1 MLTAIVLARE
11 DIREHDQRIA
21 LYTKE
26 RGLVFVYAVG
36 VKKVLSKQSPHLE
49 PGMFAYVETAR
60 TGSDKLLSAEPV
72 AFFPHIRASFIKSV
86 MAQYIAGLV
95 VKTMHI
101 GASDRAL
108 FNFLRRFFV
117 TLDRAEPN
125 AVVKI
130 FIRALWRYVAIMGY
144 NPGTVVGRPVEH
156 LTRWRA
162 FAEHHFEKSMT
173 LPLYCFFP

>member
-11 DIREHDQRIA
+11 DIREYDQRIT

-26 RGLVFVYAVG
+26 RGLVFAYAGG
-36 VKKVLSKQSPHLE
+36 VKKILSKQSSHLE

-72 AFFPHIRASFIKSV
+72 ASFPHIRASLSKSV
-86 MAQYIAGLV
+86 MTQYIAGLLV
-95 VKTMHI
+95 RTVHI
-101 GASDRAL
+101 GAPDRAL

-117 TLDRAEPN
+117 TLDRAAPD

-130 FIRALWRYVAIMGY
+130 FIRALWRYMAIMGY
-144 NPGTVVGRPVEH
+144 NPGTVVGRPLEH
-156 LTRWRA
+156 LTRWQK
-162 FAEHHFEKSMT
+162 FAEHHFEKSIT
-173 LPLYCFFP
+173 LPLYVFVT

>member
-11 DIREHDQRIA
+11 DIREHDQRIT

-72 AFFPHIRASFIKSV
+72 AYFPHIRASFVKSV
-86 MAQYIAGLV
+86 VAQYVAGLV
-95 VKTMHI
+95 VRTVH
-101 GASDRAL
+101 GAAPDRAL

-117 TLDRAEPN
+117 TLDRAAPN
-125 AVVKI
+125 TVVKI
-130 FIRALWRYVAIMGY
+130 FIRALWRYTAIMGY
-144 NPGTVVGRPVEH
+144 NPGTVVARPLEH
-156 LTRWRA
+156 FMRWQK
-162 FAEHHFEKSMT
+162 FAEHHFEKSMA
-173 LPLYCFFP
+173 LPLYCFVP

>member
-11 DIREHDQRIA
+11 DIREYDQRIA

-26 RGLVFVYAVG
+26 RGLIFAYAVG
-36 VKKVLSKQSPHLE
+36 VKKMLSKQSSRLE
-49 PGMFAYVETAR
+49 PCSFAYVETAR
-60 TGSDKLLSAEPV
+60 SGSDKLLSAEPV
-72 AFFPHIRASFIKSV
+72 AFFPNIRTSFVKSV

-95 VKTMHI
+95 VRTVHV
-101 GASDRAL
+101 GAPDLAL

-117 TLDRAEPN
+117 SLDRAAPD
-125 AVVKI
+125 AVVRI

-144 NPGTVVGRPVEH
+144 NPGTVIGRPLEH
-156 LTRWRA
+156 LTRWQQ

-173 LPLYCFFP
+173 LPLYSLVP